1 MAKKLEVTDA
11 QLGQW
16 IHTKDHQ
23 SLEGALVAIVQL
35 AQEYGFDFPDQ
46 ESYQEC
52 IPMIIA
58 NDMDEDMETDFMFLV
73 RDAVD
78 YLNDFIVNDGYRFV
92 VRDGLA
98 LTRWGDVN

>member
-1 MAKKLEVTDA
+1 
-11 QLGQW
+11 
-16 IHTKDHQ
+16 
-23 SLEGALVAIVQL
+23 
-35 AQEYGFDFPDQ
+35 
-46 ESYQEC
+46 
-52 IPMIIA
+52 MIIA